1 MATPAERAE
10 VDELEEETEGDE
22 PGAATSAAFESK
34 VPADVKR
41 GTRADA
47 LDLIFETAV
56 RDGEGFRHGA
66 LGAPRYG
73 KTYHLVEVASEAL
86 TRGISDLLLI
96 HDCKRLDVQYDEF
109 GAEVVRVDKADL
121 QSRPLAEEDPPVV
134 VFHGAPAEGRKCSVE
149 EVAAL
154 GLEQGRAGTPT
165 LVLVDELYHGM
176 KARQTWAGPSFAEC
190 LREGSS
196 QRVSTAWTTQIP
208 QSLPTEAMDLTE
220 TIAVFRLKRRS
231 LRYARKMLELDADEE
246 GARTVEIISAL
257 GRGEFILIT
266 DDGWNGVVYGPK

>member
-1 MATPAERAE
+1 MATDPERAE
-10 VDELEEETEGDE
+10 VDDLDEEDSGGESA
-22 PGAATSAAFESK
+22 GAFVSR

-41 GTRADA
+41 GTRTNA
-47 LDLIFETAV
+47 LDIIFETAE
-56 RDGEGFRHGA
+56 RDHEGFRHGA

-73 KTYHLVEVASEAL
+73 KTYHLIDVASQAL
-86 TRGISDLLLI
+86 DRGIADLLLL
-96 HDCKRLDVQYDEF
+96 HDCKRLDVQYTEF
-109 GAEVVRVDKADL
+109 GLEVVRVDRADL
-121 QSRPLAEEDPPVV
+121 QSRPLNPEDPPVV
-134 VFHGAPAEGRKCSVE
+134 VFHGAPAEGRKCQVE

-154 GLEQGRAGTPT
+154 GLEQGRAGTGT
-165 LVLVDELYHGM
+165 LVLIDELYRGM

-231 LRYARKMLELDADEE
+231 LRYARRMLELDADEE

-266 DDGWNGVVYGPK
+266 DDGWNGLVYGPK